1 MIPSEWILSKWI
13 SSYSDSYS
21 YSLSGDESAQRATSD
36 AIGTS
41 DPVLDGTSLLQGDVF
56 VKYGFF
62 CNAESAT
69 HWYETVRKIECQQ
82 NFFELGLIFLF
93 LSNFG
98 NFHLKKWILGK
109 N

>member
-1 MIPSEWILSKWI
+1 MNGFMINNEVITT
-13 SSYSDSYS
+13 
-21 YSLSGDESAQRATSD
+21 TSD

-56 VKYGFF
+56 VNTGFF
-62 CNAESAT
+62 FNAESAT